1 MKVIVYSKD
10 NCIFCEKAISLATMK
25 GLDLEVKKLGKDFGM
40 EDLMGQFPTARTF
53 PQIVVDDKSI
63 GGYTEFAELKDLV
76 KNLAFDKAVINLA
89 TPSSI
94 QFPHTHGDSTVITY
108 YINPEWKKEYYGET
122 IFYDDS
128 MQHCVGT
135 ALYEPNAAV
144 VFDGHIPHSIRPASH
159 IAPSYRFSLSVFFRK
174 RNFLEE
180 AKNNT

>member
-1 MKVIVYSKD
+1 MIRLNKKSYSSALNSFYTACKE
-10 NCIFCEKAISLATMK
+10 NNYVEQRGFFNPVNTLKLLPTA
-25 GLDLEVKKLGKDFGM
+25 LDLPVFDG
-40 EDLMGQFPTARTF
+40 
-53 PQIVVDDKSI
+53 S
-63 GGYTEFAELKDLV
+63 

-122 IFYDDS
+122 IFYNDS
-128 MQHCVGT
+128 MTHCVGT
-135 ALYEPNAAV
+135 ALYEPNSAV
-144 VFDGHIPHSIRPASH
+144 VFDGQIPHSIRPASH
-159 IAPSYRFSLSVFFRK
+159 VAPSYRFSLSIFFRK